1 MDEERKKA
9 IEELEYASPLEI
21 SRLLQE
27 MELYDEKTS
36 QEVLDEVHEKFDSA
50 EHLED
55 EVLKP
60 VFMSVIDGLLEATS
74 GGRAARKKGLTA
86 SRVVEECTSFSYD
99 DLEDN
104 HTNVNGY
111 TEYKNIN
118 HDEIEY
124 QVQLEKWKK
133 DGKNGDRPQYNGSVN
148 SNSTQEYVR
157 SNLEDSSA
165 MNDYKEKQRH
175 GEKKIKDE
183 YTGKDNL
190 YVSQNNMPD
199 NYNDETH
206 RKQAQPDHI
215 VPLKQLHEQY
225 KHNYA
230 LDDSDLKRIAN
241 SESNLAITS
250 AEINQVKRDM
260 TNKQYIE
267 WMDEHGK
274 PLDENTKKIMLQK
287 QKEATK
293 SIESD
298 VNKTVAKNLV
308 GKGQVDEKAMKN
320 AVNEFKENNGQAPTE
335 EQRNQIEQNLIKKK
349 TNEIRG
355 TAVKNAAG
363 QAKDYAVGNLILFI
377 VKPIYYEISDIFKN
391 GLKEGVGADSG
402 SQALGIRFTR
412 VKKYVMTHAK
422 AFFGDSI
429 LDFVKGFVSSLIE
442 GIISLFV
449 GMLKQVLKILKEGVK
464 ILVGSVQILFGKNA
478 KAMSPAQKG
487 DAIIKLIG
495 GSVIAIS
502 GVALESLLN
511 KIGIGD
517 PWSVVLSTMLSGIA
531 SALFMYILNKA
542 DLFSTKAE
550 RRYERVKEIF
560 DERIKDVQEATEL
573 FDRVALETMKEQR
586 LQFESI
592 QEEINTGLES
602 NDIDSINTGLESND
616 IDSINTGLYKLA
628 DFMKVDLPYS
638 NTKEFCDYMDSE
650 EVLVL

>member
-517 PWSVVLSTMLSGIA
+517 SWSVVLSTMLSGIA

-602 NDIDSINTGLESND
+602 NDIDSINTGL
-616 IDSINTGLYKLA
+616 YKLA

>member
-402 SQALGIRFTR
+402 TQALGIRLTR

-464 ILVGSVQILFGKNA
+464 IIVGSVQILFGKNA

-511 KIGIGD
+511 KIGIGE

-550 RRYERVKEIF
+550 KRYERVKEIF

-602 NDIDSINTGLESND
+602 NDIDSINTGL
-616 IDSINTGLYKLA
+616 YKLA

>member
-1 MDEERKKA
+1 MNEEKKKA

-21 SRLLQE
+21 SRLLQQI
-27 MELYDEKTS
+27 ELYDEKSS
-36 QEVLDEVHEKFDSA
+36 QEVLDEVYEKFDSE

-60 VFMSVIDGLLEATS
+60 VFMSVVDGLLEATA
-74 GGRAARKKGLTA
+74 GGRVARKKGLTA
-86 SRVVEECTSFSYD
+86 SRVIEECTNFSYD
-99 DLEDN
+99 NLGDN
-104 HTNVNGY
+104 HADVNGY

-124 QVQLEKWKK
+124 QIQLEKWKR
-133 DGKNGDRPQYNGSVN
+133 DGKKGDQPQYNGSVN
-148 SNSTQEYVR
+148 SNSTQEYIR

-183 YTGKDNL
+183 YTEKDNL

-442 GIISLFV
+442 EIISLFV

-602 NDIDSINTGLESND
+602 NDIDSINTGL
-616 IDSINTGLYKLA
+616 YKLA

>member
-99 DLEDN
+99 DLGDN

-124 QVQLEKWKK
+124 QIQLEKWKR
-133 DGKNGDRPQYNGSVN
+133 DGKKGDQPQYNGSVN

-274 PLDENTKKIMLQK
+274 PLDEDTKKIMLQK

-293 SIESD
+293 AIESD

-422 AFFGDSI
+422 AFFGDNI

-517 PWSVVLSTMLSGIA
+517 PWSVFLSTMLSGIA

-602 NDIDSINTGLESND
+602 NDIDSINTGL
-616 IDSINTGLYKLA
+616 YKLA

>member
-183 YTGKDNL
+183 YMGKDNL

-550 RRYERVKEIF
+550 RRYERVQEIF

-602 NDIDSINTGLESND
+602 NDIDSINTGL
-616 IDSINTGLYKLA
+616 YKLA

>member
-99 DLEDN
+99 DLGDN

-124 QVQLEKWKK
+124 QIQLEKWKR
-133 DGKNGDRPQYNGSVN
+133 DGKKGDQPQYNGSVN

-241 SESNLAITS
+241 SESNLAITP

-274 PLDENTKKIMLQK
+274 PLDEDTKKIMLQK

-293 SIESD
+293 AIESD

-602 NDIDSINTGLESND
+602 NDIDSINTGL
-616 IDSINTGLYKLA
+616 YKLA

>member
-335 EQRNQIEQNLIKKK
+335 EQRNQIEHNLIKKK

-602 NDIDSINTGLESND
+602 NDIDSINTGL
-616 IDSINTGLYKLA
+616 YKLA

>member
-50 EHLED
+50 ERLED

-402 SQALGIRFTR
+402 TQALGIRFTR

-464 ILVGSVQILFGKNA
+464 IIVGSVQILFGKNA

-511 KIGIGD
+511 KIGIGE

-550 RRYERVKEIF
+550 KRYERVKEIF

-602 NDIDSINTGLESND
+602 NDIDSINTGL
-616 IDSINTGLYKLA
+616 YKLA

>member
-1 MDEERKKA
+1 
-9 IEELEYASPLEI
+9 
-21 SRLLQE
+21 

-165 MNDYKEKQRH
+165 MNDYKGKQRH

-602 NDIDSINTGLESND
+602 NDIDSINTGL
-616 IDSINTGLYKLA
+616 YKLA

>member
-99 DLEDN
+99 DLGDN

-124 QVQLEKWKK
+124 QIQLEKWKRN
-133 DGKNGDRPQYNGSVN
+133 GKKGDQPQYNGSVN

-293 SIESD
+293 AIESD

-320 AVNEFKENNGQAPTE
+320 AINEFKENNGQAPTE

-511 KIGIGD
+511 KIGIGE

-550 RRYERVKEIF
+550 KRYERVKEIF

-602 NDIDSINTGLESND
+602 NDIDSINTGL
-616 IDSINTGLYKLA
+616 YKLA

>member
-1 MDEERKKA
+1 
-9 IEELEYASPLEI
+9 
-21 SRLLQE
+21 

-402 SQALGIRFTR
+402 TQALGIRFTR

-464 ILVGSVQILFGKNA
+464 IIVGSVQILFGKNA

-511 KIGIGD
+511 KIGIGE

-550 RRYERVKEIF
+550 KRYERVKEIF

-602 NDIDSINTGLESND
+602 NDIDSINTGL
-616 IDSINTGLYKLA
+616 YKLA

>member
-1 MDEERKKA
+1 MNEEKKKA

-21 SRLLQE
+21 SRLLQQI
-27 MELYDEKTS
+27 ELYDEKSS
-36 QEVLDEVHEKFDSA
+36 QEVLDEVYEKFDSE

-148 SNSTQEYVR
+148 SNSTQEYIR

-183 YTGKDNL
+183 YTEKDNL

-230 LDDSDLKRIAN
+230 LDDSDLKRIDN

-293 SIESD
+293 AIESD

-391 GLKEGVGADSG
+391 GLKQGVGADSG
-402 SQALGIRFTR
+402 TQALEIRFTR
-412 VKKYVMTHAK
+412 VKKYVMIHAK

-442 GIISLFV
+442 GIVSLFV

-464 ILVGSVQILFGKNA
+464 IIVGSVQILFGKNA

-550 RRYERVKEIF
+550 KRYERVKEIF

-602 NDIDSINTGLESND
+602 NDIDSINTGL
-616 IDSINTGLYKLA
+616 YKLA

>member
-183 YTGKDNL
+183 YMGKDNL

-260 TNKQYIE
+260 INKQYIE

-602 NDIDSINTGLESND
+602 NDIDSINTGL
-616 IDSINTGLYKLA
+616 YKLA

>member
-402 SQALGIRFTR
+402 TQALGIRFTR

-464 ILVGSVQILFGKNA
+464 IIVGSVQILFGKNA

-511 KIGIGD
+511 KIGIVE

-550 RRYERVKEIF
+550 KRYERVKEIF

-602 NDIDSINTGLESND
+602 NDIDSINTGL
-616 IDSINTGLYKLA
+616 YKLA

>member
-1 MDEERKKA
+1 
-9 IEELEYASPLEI
+9 
-21 SRLLQE
+21 

-183 YTGKDNL
+183 YMGKDNL

-602 NDIDSINTGLESND
+602 NDIDSINTGL
-616 IDSINTGLYKLA
+616 YKLA

>member
-1 MDEERKKA
+1 MNEEKKKA

-21 SRLLQE
+21 SRLLQQI
-27 MELYDEKTS
+27 ELYDEKSS
-36 QEVLDEVHEKFDSA
+36 QEVLDEVYEKFDSE

-60 VFMSVIDGLLEATS
+60 VFMSVVDGLLEATA
-74 GGRAARKKGLTA
+74 GGRVARKKGLTA
-86 SRVVEECTSFSYD
+86 SRVIEECTNFSYD
-99 DLEDN
+99 NLGDN
-104 HTNVNGY
+104 HADVNGY

-124 QVQLEKWKK
+124 QIQLEKWKR
-133 DGKNGDRPQYNGSVN
+133 DGKKGDQPQYNGSVN
-148 SNSTQEYVR
+148 SNSTQEYIR

-183 YTGKDNL
+183 YTEKDNL

-363 QAKDYAVGNLILFI
+363 QAKDYAVGNLIVFI

-602 NDIDSINTGLESND
+602 NDIDSINTGL
-616 IDSINTGLYKLA
+616 YKLA

>member
-402 SQALGIRFTR
+402 TQALGIRFTR

-464 ILVGSVQILFGKNA
+464 IIVGSVQILFGKNA

-511 KIGIGD
+511 KIGIGE

-550 RRYERVKEIF
+550 KRYERVKEIF

-592 QEEINTGLES
+592 QEEINLS
-602 NDIDSINTGLESND
+602 LIHI
-616 IDSINTGLYKLA
+616 
-628 DFMKVDLPYS
+628 
-638 NTKEFCDYMDSE
+638 
-650 EVLVL
+650 

>member
-1 MDEERKKA
+1 MNEEKKKA

-21 SRLLQE
+21 SRLLQQI
-27 MELYDEKTS
+27 ELYDEKSS
-36 QEVLDEVHEKFDSA
+36 QEVLDEVYEKFDSE

-60 VFMSVIDGLLEATS
+60 VFMSVVDGLLEATA
-74 GGRAARKKGLTA
+74 GGRVARKKGLTA
-86 SRVVEECTSFSYD
+86 SRVIEECTNFSYD
-99 DLEDN
+99 NLGDN
-104 HTNVNGY
+104 HADVNGY

-124 QVQLEKWKK
+124 QIQLEKWKR
-133 DGKNGDRPQYNGSVN
+133 DGKKGDQPQYNGSVN
-148 SNSTQEYVR
+148 SNSTQEYIR

-175 GEKKIKDE
+175 GEKKVKDE
-183 YTGKDNL
+183 YTEKDNL

-602 NDIDSINTGLESND
+602 NDIDSINTGL
-616 IDSINTGLYKLA
+616 YKLA

>member
-1 MDEERKKA
+1 M
-9 IEELEYASPLEI
+9 
-21 SRLLQE
+21 
-27 MELYDEKTS
+27 YDEKSS
-36 QEVLDEVHEKFDSA
+36 QEVLDEVYEKFDSE

-60 VFMSVIDGLLEATS
+60 VFMSVVDGLLEATA
-74 GGRAARKKGLTA
+74 GGRVARKKGLTA
-86 SRVVEECTSFSYD
+86 SRVIEECTNFSYD
-99 DLEDN
+99 NLGDN
-104 HTNVNGY
+104 HADVNGY

-124 QVQLEKWKK
+124 QIQLEKWKR
-133 DGKNGDRPQYNGSVN
+133 DGKKGDQPQYNGSVN
-148 SNSTQEYVR
+148 SNSTQEYIR

-175 GEKKIKDE
+175 GEKKIKYE
-183 YTGKDNL
+183 YTEKDNL

-602 NDIDSINTGLESND
+602 NDIDSINTGL
-616 IDSINTGLYKLA
+616 YKLA

>member
-1 MDEERKKA
+1 M
-9 IEELEYASPLEI
+9 
-21 SRLLQE
+21 
-27 MELYDEKTS
+27 
-36 QEVLDEVHEKFDSA
+36 LDEVYEKFDSE

-60 VFMSVIDGLLEATS
+60 VFMSVVDGLLEATA
-74 GGRAARKKGLTA
+74 GGRVARKKGLTA
-86 SRVVEECTSFSYD
+86 SRVIEECTNFSYD
-99 DLEDN
+99 NLGDN
-104 HTNVNGY
+104 HADVNGY

-124 QVQLEKWKK
+124 QIQLEKWKR
-133 DGKNGDRPQYNGSVN
+133 DGKKGDQPQYNGSVN
-148 SNSTQEYVR
+148 SNSTQEYIR

-183 YTGKDNL
+183 YTEKDNL

-602 NDIDSINTGLESND
+602 NDIDSINTGL
-616 IDSINTGLYKLA
+616 YKLA

>member
-165 MNDYKEKQRH
+165 MNDYKGKQRH

-602 NDIDSINTGLESND
+602 NDIDSINTGL
-616 IDSINTGLYKLA
+616 YKLA

>member
-1 MDEERKKA
+1 MNEEKKKA

-21 SRLLQE
+21 SRLLQQI
-27 MELYDEKTS
+27 ELYDEKSS
-36 QEVLDEVHEKFDSA
+36 QEVLDEVYEKFDSE

-60 VFMSVIDGLLEATS
+60 VFMSVVDGLLEATA
-74 GGRAARKKGLTA
+74 GGRVARKKGLTA
-86 SRVVEECTSFSYD
+86 SRVIEECTNFSYD
-99 DLEDN
+99 NLGDN
-104 HTNVNGY
+104 HADVNGY

-124 QVQLEKWKK
+124 QIQLEKWKR
-133 DGKNGDRPQYNGSVN
+133 DGKKGDQPQYNGSVN
-148 SNSTQEYVR
+148 SNSTQEYIR

-183 YTGKDNL
+183 YTEKDNL

-511 KIGIGD
+511 KIGIGE

-602 NDIDSINTGLESND
+602 NDIDSINTGL
-616 IDSINTGLYKLA
+616 YKLA

>member
-190 YVSQNNMPD
+190 YVSQNNMSD

-402 SQALGIRFTR
+402 TQALGIRFTR

-464 ILVGSVQILFGKNA
+464 IIVGSVQILFGKNA

-511 KIGIGD
+511 KIGIGE

-550 RRYERVKEIF
+550 KRYERVKEIF

-602 NDIDSINTGLESND
+602 NDIDSINTGL
-616 IDSINTGLYKLA
+616 YKLA

>member
-402 SQALGIRFTR
+402 TQALGIRFTR

-464 ILVGSVQILFGKNA
+464 IIVGSVQILFGKNA

-602 NDIDSINTGLESND
+602 NDIDSINTGL
-616 IDSINTGLYKLA
+616 YKLA

>member
-99 DLEDN
+99 DLGDN

-511 KIGIGD
+511 KIGIGE

-550 RRYERVKEIF
+550 KRYERVKEIF

-602 NDIDSINTGLESND
+602 NDIDSINTGL
-616 IDSINTGLYKLA
+616 YKLA

>member
-250 AEINQVKRDM
+250 AEINQVKRYM

-402 SQALGIRFTR
+402 TQALGIRFTR

-464 ILVGSVQILFGKNA
+464 IIVGSVQILFGKNA

-511 KIGIGD
+511 KIGIGE

-550 RRYERVKEIF
+550 KRYERVKEIF

-602 NDIDSINTGLESND
+602 NDIDSINTGL
-616 IDSINTGLYKLA
+616 YKLA

>member
-183 YTGKDNL
+183 YMGKDNL

-320 AVNEFKENNGQAPTE
+320 AVNEFRENNGQAPTE

-602 NDIDSINTGLESND
+602 NDIDSINTGL
-616 IDSINTGLYKLA
+616 YKLA

>member
-1 MDEERKKA
+1 MNEEKKKA

-21 SRLLQE
+21 SRLLQQI
-27 MELYDEKTS
+27 ELYDEKSS
-36 QEVLDEVHEKFDSA
+36 QEVLDEVYEKFDSE

-60 VFMSVIDGLLEATS
+60 VFMSVVDGLLEATA
-74 GGRAARKKGLTA
+74 GGRVARKKGLTA
-86 SRVVEECTSFSYD
+86 SRVIEECTNFSYD
-99 DLEDN
+99 NLGDN
-104 HTNVNGY
+104 HADVNGY

-124 QVQLEKWKK
+124 QIQLEKWKR
-133 DGKNGDRPQYNGSVN
+133 DGKKGDQPQYNGSVN
-148 SNSTQEYVR
+148 SNSTQEYIR

-183 YTGKDNL
+183 YTEKDNL

-308 GKGQVDEKAMKN
+308 GKGQADEKAMKN

-602 NDIDSINTGLESND
+602 NDIDSINTGL
-616 IDSINTGLYKLA
+616 YKLA

>member
-183 YTGKDNL
+183 YMGKDNL

-602 NDIDSINTGLESND
+602 NDIDSINTGL
-616 IDSINTGLYKLA
+616 YKLA

>member
-50 EHLED
+50 EHLEN

-99 DLEDN
+99 DLGDN

-124 QVQLEKWKK
+124 QIQLEKWKR
-133 DGKNGDRPQYNGSVN
+133 DGKKGDQPQYNGSVN

-274 PLDENTKKIMLQK
+274 PLDEDTKKIMLQK

-293 SIESD
+293 AIESD

-602 NDIDSINTGLESND
+602 NDIDSINTGL
-616 IDSINTGLYKLA
+616 YKLA

>member
-531 SALFMYILNKA
+531 SALFMNILNKA

-602 NDIDSINTGLESND
+602 NDIDSINTGL
-616 IDSINTGLYKLA
+616 YKLA

>member
-1 MDEERKKA
+1 MNEEKKKA

-21 SRLLQE
+21 SRLLQQI
-27 MELYDEKTS
+27 ELYDEKSS
-36 QEVLDEVHEKFDSA
+36 QEVLDEVYEKFDSE

-60 VFMSVIDGLLEATS
+60 VFMSVVDGLLEATA
-74 GGRAARKKGLTA
+74 GGRVARKKGLTA
-86 SRVVEECTSFSYD
+86 SRVIEECTNFSYD
-99 DLEDN
+99 NLGDN
-104 HTNVNGY
+104 HADVNGY

-124 QVQLEKWKK
+124 QIQLEKWKR
-133 DGKNGDRPQYNGSVN
+133 DGKKGDQPQYNGSVN
-148 SNSTQEYVR
+148 SNSTQEYIR

-183 YTGKDNL
+183 YTEKDNL

-363 QAKDYAVGNLILFI
+363 QAKDYAVGNLILF
-377 VKPIYYEISDIFKN
+377 
-391 GLKEGVGADSG
+391 L
-402 SQALGIRFTR
+402 
-412 VKKYVMTHAK
+412 
-422 AFFGDSI
+422 
-429 LDFVKGFVSSLIE
+429 SLIH
-442 GIISLFV
+442 I
-449 GMLKQVLKILKEGVK
+449 
-464 ILVGSVQILFGKNA
+464 
-478 KAMSPAQKG
+478 
-487 DAIIKLIG
+487 
-495 GSVIAIS
+495 
-502 GVALESLLN
+502 
-511 KIGIGD
+511 
-517 PWSVVLSTMLSGIA
+517 
-531 SALFMYILNKA
+531 
-542 DLFSTKAE
+542 
-550 RRYERVKEIF
+550 
-560 DERIKDVQEATEL
+560 
-573 FDRVALETMKEQR
+573 
-586 LQFESI
+586 
-592 QEEINTGLES
+592 
-602 NDIDSINTGLESND
+602 
-616 IDSINTGLYKLA
+616 
-628 DFMKVDLPYS
+628 
-638 NTKEFCDYMDSE
+638 
-650 EVLVL
+650 

>member
-183 YTGKDNL
+183 DTGKDNL

-602 NDIDSINTGLESND
+602 NDIDSINTGL
-616 IDSINTGLYKLA
+616 YKLA

>member
-402 SQALGIRFTR
+402 TQALGIRFTR

-464 ILVGSVQILFGKNA
+464 IIVGSVQILFGKNA

-511 KIGIGD
+511 KIGIGE

-550 RRYERVKEIF
+550 KRYERVKEIF

-592 QEEINTGLES
+592 QEEINTGL
-602 NDIDSINTGLESND
+602 
-616 IDSINTGLYKLA
+616 YKLA

>member
-1 MDEERKKA
+1 MNEEKKKA

-21 SRLLQE
+21 SRLLQQ

-511 KIGIGD
+511 KIGIGE

-550 RRYERVKEIF
+550 KRYERVKEIF

-602 NDIDSINTGLESND
+602 NDIDSINTGL
-616 IDSINTGLYKLA
+616 YKLA

>member
-1 MDEERKKA
+1 MDEERKKT

-602 NDIDSINTGLESND
+602 NDIDSINTGL
-616 IDSINTGLYKLA
+616 YKLA

>member
-99 DLEDN
+99 DLGDN

-124 QVQLEKWKK
+124 QIQLEKWKR
-133 DGKNGDRPQYNGSVN
+133 DGKKGDQPQYNGSVN

-293 SIESD
+293 AIESD

-320 AVNEFKENNGQAPTE
+320 AINEFKENNGQAPTE

-511 KIGIGD
+511 KIGIGE

-550 RRYERVKEIF
+550 KRYERVKEIF

-602 NDIDSINTGLESND
+602 NDIDSINTGL
-616 IDSINTGLYKLA
+616 YKLA

>member
-60 VFMSVIDGLLEATS
+60 VFMSVIDRLLEATS

-402 SQALGIRFTR
+402 TQALGIRFTR

-464 ILVGSVQILFGKNA
+464 IIVGSVQILFGKNA

-511 KIGIGD
+511 KIGIGE

-550 RRYERVKEIF
+550 KRYERVKEIF

-602 NDIDSINTGLESND
+602 NDIDSINTGL
-616 IDSINTGLYKLA
+616 YKLA